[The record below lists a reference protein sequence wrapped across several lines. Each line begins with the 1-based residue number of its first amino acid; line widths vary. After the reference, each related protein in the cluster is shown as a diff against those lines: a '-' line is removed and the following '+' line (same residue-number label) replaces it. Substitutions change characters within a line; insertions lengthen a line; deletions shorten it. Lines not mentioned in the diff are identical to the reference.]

1 MSIELNQ
8 VGEFFISD
16 EFLHEELT
24 AVQRIMGEVVV
35 VSCIHN
41 YGYGRFEYIAFS
53 NHFKGVERGC
63 QPSRYS
69 IIVDYH
75 SSEFKSFVEVHHE
88 Q

>member
-1 MSIELNQ
+1 MSIDLNQ

-24 AVQRIMGEVVV
+24 AVQKIMGEVVV

-53 NHFKGVERGC
+53 RHFRPMPLGEVAPLYSVIIDYMSSMPIAFEERE
-63 QPSRYS
+63 R
-69 IIVDYH
+69 
-75 SSEFKSFVEVHHE
+75 
-88 Q
+88 